1 MAKRPPNDDL
11 RLFRTWADL
20 LDSYFRVPGTN
31 IRFGIDPILSLIPV
45 IGELASPVFTVALFN
60 QARRQRVPR
69 IVMLRMALN
78 ALLDALIGA
87 IPFVGNVLD
96 VFWRANKANLAL
108 LERHA
113 GRGHPSRAGDYVFV
127 LVIVAALVLVAAMTV
142 WIGIW
147 FVKVLWRGFAAL
159 WS

>member
-1 MAKRPPNDDL
+1 M
-11 RLFRTWADL
+11 WANL

-45 IGELASPVFTVALFN
+45 VGELASPVFTAALFRH
-60 QARRQRVPR
+60 ALRQGVPR

-87 IPFVGNVLD
+87 IPLVGNVLD

-113 GRGHPSRAGDYVFV
+113 RPGRPFRPGDYAFV
-127 LVIVAALVLVAAMTV
+127 LGIVAVVVLVVAMAV
-142 WIGIW
+142 AIGLW
-147 FVKVLWRGFAAL
+147 LVSLLWRWIAAPG
-159 WS
+159 S